1 MARNGGLNPQA
12 AVYRSVRQQLNHG
25 TETETPGYGG
35 PAEVVIDSRGGSV
48 RLSVWRR
55 PGSRRAVFFDAAA
68 ARRLADAVEA
78 DASDDETLVTETAAA
93 GADVVVRHRSGR
105 RELTIPRQLR
115 RGRRLIRLD
124 PFETAV
130 ATGLREA
137 AAEIDAPAA
146 SDNLAAV
153 VGGERQ

>member
-1 MARNGGLNPQA
+1 
-12 AVYRSVRQQLNHG
+12 VRQQLNHG

-35 PAEVVIDSRGGSV
+35 PAEVMIDSRGGSV

-78 DASDDETLVTETAAA
+78 DASDGETLVTETAAA
-93 GADVVVRHRSGR
+93 GADVVVRHRNGR
-105 RELTIPRQLR
+105 HELTIPRQFR
-115 RGRRLIRLD
+115 RGRRLIQLD

-137 AAEIDAPAA
+137 ATEIDASLAA
-146 SDNLAAV
+146 SDDDRAAV

>member
-1 MARNGGLNPQA
+1 
-12 AVYRSVRQQLNHG
+12 
-25 TETETPGYGG
+25 
-35 PAEVVIDSRGGSV
+35 VIDSRGGSV

-78 DASDDETLVTETAAA
+78 DASDGETLVTETAAA
-93 GADVVVRHRSGR
+93 GADVVVRHRNGR

-115 RGRRLIRLD
+115 RGRRLIQLD

-130 ATGLREA
+130 ATGLCEAATEIDREA
-137 AAEIDAPAA
+137 A
-146 SDNLAAV
+146 SDDDRAAV